1 VNSPYFYAYLFQ
13 KRVDNVNSRVYI
25 VHSVYIQYL
34 RMRDVM
40 NIVIATQSK
49 EPLFKQIKEQIKQH
63 IYSGVLTEGD
73 ALPSI
78 RVLAKDLKVSVIT
91 TKRAYEDLEKEGY
104 VLSSVGKGT
113 FIAGQQPHV
122 LKEWQVREIEN
133 ELEKTVQAGKR
144 IGLTKSEMIELLE
157 IYYEEDE

>member
-1 VNSPYFYAYLFQ
+1 
-13 KRVDNVNSRVYI
+13 
-25 VHSVYIQYL
+25 
-34 RMRDVM
+34 M

-63 IYSGVLTEGD
+63 IYSGALTEGD

-122 LKEWQVREIEN
+122 LREWQVRKIEN